1 MNMENERAK
10 HKKKDGWNVF
20 WVAVFITTFFFMYSG
35 FLFYLMLVPD
45 TQLSPDTEKL
55 LRFVIWGG
63 VLFFGLAVQR
73 SYKIVSKYNER
84 YGGETKML
92 KMLSN
97 YRKFIIIVL
106 FLLVLLA
113 MGIGWYLGH
122 HRPAQEALK
131 TKPVK
136 IYKTVEP
143 PPQKLPMSPTTS
155 TTTPTHAHEAD
166 TSVTPPIPD
175 TENTNASSNP
185 EQSDLSENTEVS
197 GDTPIPQ
204 ENEEH
209 KHEDAVSKEEREA
222 SKKLLAEAERALES
236 AKQIQKEGL
245 EMMREAMPIVANH
258 LNTLSTEEQIEML
271 KQLKTTMLSQTSQ
284 FPPELQSLIEDHNV
298 IEEGWKMYLDML
310 AEAGYTPPRNFE

>member
-113 MGIGWYLGH
+113 MGIGW
-122 HRPAQEALK
+122 
-131 TKPVK
+131 V
-136 IYKTVEP
+136 
-143 PPQKLPMSPTTS
+143 SWTS
-155 TTTPTHAHEAD
+155 SSCTR
-166 TSVTPPIPD
+166 S
-175 TENTNASSNP
+175 TEN
-185 EQSDLSENTEVS
+185 
-197 GDTPIPQ
+197 
-204 ENEEH
+204 
-209 KHEDAVSKEEREA
+209 
-222 SKKLLAEAERALES
+222 
-236 AKQIQKEGL
+236 
-245 EMMREAMPIVANH
+245 
-258 LNTLSTEEQIEML
+258 
-271 KQLKTTMLSQTSQ
+271 
-284 FPPELQSLIEDHNV
+284 
-298 IEEGWKMYLDML
+298 
-310 AEAGYTPPRNFE
+310 